1 MAYLFS
7 ATLAIYV
14 FCLFL
19 LKAWSSVTPCFVCS
33 LSCFRKRRMHPSSLP
48 KEKTAPTSTKKRRVH
63 WENTSQHLSHEKNS
77 DFPLNPGSFF
87 VVVKSP
93 HIPYTTRA
101 FFFQWARHNWIWFPK
116 NFLFEKFCPVTAT
129 RIPVPW
135 HLITAGWFPTNRN
148 DDILASTSHPG
159 CHYLPPRMRRQMKV
173 ERLGFPNLKMSFQIL
188 VVTMQI
194 ASWVWVGGSST
205 CDIW

>member
-1 MAYLFS
+1 MSWYCWYLFWQNHQLYS
-7 ATLAIYV
+7 SPINNLPLITVLQKSVFAIFLYLSNREKNIKKLWLIWA
-14 FCLFL
+14 FCFFNGHMSH
-19 LKAWSSVTPCFVCS
+19 A
-33 LSCFRKRRMHPSSLP
+33 
-48 KEKTAPTSTKKRRVH
+48 KK
-63 WENTSQHLSHEKNS
+63 KNS

>member
-1 MAYLFS
+1 MTHLGVLF
-7 ATLAIYV
+7 
-14 FCLFL
+14 FQ
-19 LKAWSSVTPCFVCS
+19 W
-33 LSCFRKRRMHPSSLP
+33 
-48 KEKTAPTSTKKRRVH
+48 
-63 WENTSQHLSHEKNS
+63 SHEPRKKKNS